1 MRDYPVS
8 LYYTHDVPDVQILDL
23 CRGEHDFRKIYIADD
38 GNRKYVIKQM
48 SNAFSSRHRIEGWF
62 RLMDAYR
69 NAGIWCPA
77 VVPTL
82 AGERIRTCT
91 AEGRTCCI
99 YAEEYAVYETA
110 EHIGAE
116 NCRNDAGNYTYMPDV
131 LRSLGKIAAARLDFL
146 DWPSAYCL
154 LEPFSPPDTTDEGT
168 ECALGFRD
176 YVKENLP
183 RHLPRTEALL
193 ELFFRNQAELKK
205 IYHTLPTS
213 CFQGDLN
220 ESNILLD
227 ENRQFAGLID
237 FNLCGREPV
246 LNYAAREALWAVD
259 DRCLSGENDA
269 CLYCYDRSL
278 DDIRIRSF
286 LRNMAYVQ
294 ETYPFSDAEREAF
307 PILLRYMNSFWWQT
321 ISEIQRV
328 HEDEDSITKLL
339 DWLEFQM
346 TRDDIRLP

>member
-1 MRDYPVS
+1 MS
-8 LYYTHDVPDVQILDL
+8 LYFDAEPAVETLDL
-23 CRGEHDFRKIYIADD
+23 CRGEDDFRKVYIADD
-38 GNRKYVIKQM
+38 GKRKLVIKYM
-48 SNAFSSRHRIEGWF
+48 SNSFSDRRRIEGWL

-69 NAGIWCPA
+69 AAGVYCPA
-77 VVPTL
+77 VCP
-82 AGERIRTCT
+82 ARDGEVIHCETQD
-91 AEGRTCCI
+91 GREYCV
-99 YAEEYAVYETA
+99 YAEEYAAYETA
-110 EHIGAE
+110 EHIGE
-116 NCRNDAGNYTYMPDV
+116 EECRGADGNYTYTPDV
-131 LRSLGKIAAARLDFL
+131 MRTLGKIAAARFDFL

-154 LEPFSPPDTTDEGT
+154 LEPFSPPDETDEGT

-183 RHLPRTEALL
+183 HHLPRTEALL
-193 ELFFRNQAELKK
+193 ELFFRNQAALKK

-227 ENRQFAGLID
+227 KNRQFAGLID

-246 LNYAAREALWAVD
+246 LNYTVREALWAVY
-259 DRCLSGENDA
+259 DRCLFGENDA
-269 CLYCYDRSL
+269 RLCYYDRTL

-294 ETYPFSDAEREAF
+294 EYYTFSDAEREAF
-307 PILLRYMNSFWWQT
+307 PILFRYMNSFWWQT